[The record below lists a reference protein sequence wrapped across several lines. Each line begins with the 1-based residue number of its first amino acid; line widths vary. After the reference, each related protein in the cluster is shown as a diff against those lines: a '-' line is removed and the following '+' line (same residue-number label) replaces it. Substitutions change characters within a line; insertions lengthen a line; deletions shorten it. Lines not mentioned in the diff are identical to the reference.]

1 MRLFEAIVEA
11 NHRAVGGD
19 REVSL
24 PLDQWAD
31 ALPVVALSCIDVR
44 LNRYLP
50 HVLGVPEEHFIW
62 LRNAG
67 NIITGTTSSTMRSL
81 SLACAIKGG
90 REIAIIG
97 HTDCKA
103 GQTSVGQ
110 LIDAFQRLGV
120 GRAQLPENLLA
131 FYGLFASERQ
141 NVMTAVEFVRVSPL
155 IGPRIPVHGLML
167 DLGSGRVDW
176 VVNGYEN
183 LDSLAGKLGTVLR
196 EAGSLKE
203 AIGDLG
209 EAVSGALSSASARIG
224 EAIARPPV
232 DSGAPAPTASPT
244 APAAS
249 AKPPP
254 LAAPK
259 AAPARLLPG
268 ARFLQPW
275 KRKK

>member
-24 PLDQWAD
+24 PLDQFAD

-67 NIITGTTSSTMRSL
+67 NIITGSTSSTMRSL

-103 GQTSVGQ
+103 GQTSVSQ

-141 NVMTAVEFVRVSPL
+141 NVMTAVEFVRASPL

-167 DLGSGRVDW
+167 DLASGRVDW

-183 LDSLAGKLGTVLR
+183 LDSLAGRLGNVLR
-196 EAGSLKE
+196 QAGSLKE

-224 EAIARPPV
+224 EAPPTPPPV
-232 DSGAPAPTASPT
+232 SRPA
-244 APAAS
+244 APAAPAVT

-254 LAAPK
+254 MAAPK
-259 AAPARLLPG
+259 TPPALRLPG

>member
-24 PLDQWAD
+24 PLEQFAD

-97 HTDCKA
+97 HTDCRA

-110 LIDAFQRLGV
+110 LIEAFQRLGV
-120 GRAQLPENLLA
+120 GRAQLPENLLT

-141 NVMTAVEFVRVSPL
+141 NVMSAVEFVRASPL
-155 IGPRIPVHGLML
+155 IGPRVPVHGLML
-167 DLGSGRVDW
+167 DLANGQVNW
-176 VVNGYEN
+176 VVNGYDN
-183 LDSLAGKLGTVLR
+183 LDSIAGKLGNVLR

-203 AIGDLG
+203 AIGELG
-209 EAVSGALSSASARIG
+209 EAVSGALSSVSARIG
-224 EAIARPPV
+224 EAPAAPPAAE
-232 DSGAPAPTASPT
+232 SATAAPAPPSPT
-244 APAAS
+244 TV
-249 AKPPP
+249 KPPP

-259 AAPARLLPG
+259 PPAVRPPPISRL
-268 ARFLQPW
+268 LQPW
-275 KRKK
+275 RRKT